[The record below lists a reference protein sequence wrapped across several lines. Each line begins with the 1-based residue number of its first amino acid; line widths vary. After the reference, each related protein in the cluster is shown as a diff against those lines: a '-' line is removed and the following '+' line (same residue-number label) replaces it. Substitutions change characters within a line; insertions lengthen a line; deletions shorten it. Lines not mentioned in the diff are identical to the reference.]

1 MDAED
6 QSLEMINFAHT
17 VTHKIKMN
25 ISQMPNQSIEMT
37 RNSIVEFLG
46 FTLELLEKILTR
58 YYGEPICASIKLCN
72 TQNTL
77 KTFARGPKNV
87 SSRGGRKKVK
97 RLNSKS
103 LKIGDNYAYDS
114 ILKRKFQYF
123 AEGDLRNLSEKENDD
138 DKFFC
143 EYGDKWQDVFLS
155 TIIIPIRCR
164 ILSGCSEEY
173 RMLGLVCID
182 SKVIQPDWGR
192 KTESYAYQTTAFVAD
207 ALYSL
212 IDSYI
217 IAQQNGGKIVK

>member
-1 MDAED
+1 
-6 QSLEMINFAHT
+6 
-17 VTHKIKMN
+17 MN

-143 EYGDKWQDVFLS
+143 EYGDKWQDIFLS